1 MQDSGMKSPIDAFLD
16 WYKSLPVPHRQE
28 IAAFMMQFNPGF
40 EVADAFDLENL
51 VARFE
56 EKLKSYTDD
65 KFFGAGVS
73 LTLRA
78 GVEFLFMRKRGSREG
93 WQETKDFLQ
102 SAKER
107 FAEEG
112 QDIMAESAEKL
123 LREMPFKEEQWIAT
137 SEKWKAL
144 LAGEFS
150 DEYIDRWWSR
160 G

>member
-1 MQDSGMKSPIDAFLD
+1 MKSPVDAFLD

-28 IAAFMMQFNPGF
+28 IAAFIMQFNPGF

-56 EKLKSYTDD
+56 EKLKNYTDD
-65 KFFGAGVS
+65 KFFGVGVS
-73 LTLRA
+73 LALRA
-78 GVEFLFMRKRGSREG
+78 NIGFLFMRKRGSREG
-93 WQETKDFLQ
+93 WQETKAFLQ

-107 FAEEG
+107 FDEEG
-112 QDIMAESAEKL
+112 QFIMVESAEKL
-123 LREMPFKEEQWIAT
+123 LREMPFKIEQWIAT

-144 LAGEFS
+144 LAKEFS
-150 DEYIDRWWSR
+150 DEYIDHWWSS